1 LNQTK
6 SISVADT
13 VSFTSIVTLYDVL
26 DIYLKDSDWKNFKRF
41 RPSEDKLKEIYN
53 KSIELWEVLADSF
66 RCIKENQNS
75 SSAHEVA
82 GKYRNRDGGHLLFRP
97 VGLLIFIKVLRKLI
111 DSGSELRDATKK
123 LSKVPMEIS
132 ENIWAGLLWDVTNR
146 RMITAGENQK
156 VAVKL
161 LFYSVGG
168 DLSKFKS
175 TPQKLITELSGILN
189 KDEKEVKLPRYVLNR
204 RRQKIE

>member
-1 LNQTK
+1 
-6 SISVADT
+6 
-13 VSFTSIVTLYDVL
+13 
-26 DIYLKDSDWKNFKRF
+26 
-41 RPSEDKLKEIYN
+41 
-53 KSIELWEVLADSF
+53 
-66 RCIKENQNS
+66 
-75 SSAHEVA
+75 
-82 GKYRNRDGGHLLFRP
+82 
-97 VGLLIFIKVLRKLI
+97 
-111 DSGSELRDATKK
+111 
-123 LSKVPMEIS
+123 
-132 ENIWAGLLWDVTNR
+132 
-146 RMITAGENQK
+146 MITAGENQK